1 MGYSLSKP
9 YALKIFD
16 TQVQKCL
23 AFGDHLAVCRM
34 MTGGSKEA
42 EALRQAC
49 SEDDVKLVAR
59 AKCEGIVIQAL
70 QNHVKKKG
78 KKVAVAELV
87 ALLKLYAQCAASEDS
102 LLHPMKTVLKTVLAV
117 VDCKHAD
124 VGELCDAVDLLEELK
139 KQTAAT
145 AVGQNKSVLLEFL
158 VGSAGQLFFEVASA
172 TVADRHAELG
182 NQQELQLMQEEA
194 KRLRGHGLG
203 PGGTPAESEH
213 LQDVVK
219 FWEKAAAIK
228 ARPKSQN
235 PWTKQQL
242 ESLQGCVNRV
252 TKGLGDATQKYV
264 AD

>member
-16 TQVQKCL
+16 TQVQQCL

-59 AKCEGIVIQAL
+59 ARCEGIVIQAL
-70 QNHVKKKG
+70 QNHVQKKG
-78 KKVAVAELV
+78 KKVPVAELV
-87 ALLKLYAQCAASEDS
+87 AVLTVYAHSAANEDS
-102 LLHPMKTVLKTVLAV
+102 LLHPMEKVLKQVLVV
-117 VDCKHAD
+117 VDCKRAD
-124 VGELCDAVDLLEELK
+124 VSELCDAVDLLEELK

-158 VGSAGQLFFEVASA
+158 VGSAGQFFFEVASA

-182 NQQELQLMQEEA
+182 NQQELQLMQEEGT
-194 KRLRGHGLG
+194 RLRGHGFG
-203 PGGTPAESEH
+203 PGVKPAESKH

-219 FWEKAAAIK
+219 FWEKAAAIN
-228 ARPKSQN
+228 ARPKTPEPLHKRNSSN
-235 PWTKQQL
+235 H
-242 ESLQGCVNRV
+242 
-252 TKGLGDATQKYV
+252 
-264 AD
+264 